1 MDIDDVYAIYC
12 YRNKN
17 NSMQFIEYLQDNQSL
32 GLSCSVW
39 QSIHNLFE
47 EYLLNVCSNI
57 DFYRWL
63 KQNY

>member
-1 MDIDDVYAIYC
+1 MDIDEIYANWC
-12 YRNKN
+12 GN
-17 NSMQFIEYLQDNQSL
+17 NRHNRMQFIEYLQDNQSL

-57 DFYRWL
+57 DFYRIN
-63 KQNY
+63 KQK

>member
-1 MDIDDVYAIYC
+1 
-12 YRNKN
+12 
-17 NSMQFIEYLQDNQSL
+17 MQFIEYLQDNQSL